1 MLDFDFEWYKS
12 FCKKN
17 NFKSSNYQSLA
28 LFENFCLAYGI
39 NTRPLK
45 QKWHRHF
52 SLSVAFLFHGG
63 KYEKFNTNKR
73 LCLRN

>member
-45 QKWHRHF
+45 QK
-52 SLSVAFLFHGG
+52 
-63 KYEKFNTNKR
+63 
-73 LCLRN
+73 